1 MHFRVVPFLLLML
14 VPFNAGQ
21 GNGTPAYAT
30 WSFGVSLATGA
41 HSQLYSLFLV
51 QEYQMEV
58 IRTEPIGTEQFLMQ
72 AQGFIESKA
81 NPKAENLFL
90 KYRVL
95 ECLNPV
101 DTLLPMRYCG
111 VFDRLWKLRF
121 WEYPF
126 KVQQG
131 VEAGR
136 GWAENREAPSQRQ
149 MLLLTEFGIDHLT
162 GLSYGDQAFALLK
175 AMSDSAWIDN
185 YRKGY

>member
-1 MHFRVVPFLLLML
+1 MWSKALLIMAMMFVPYR
-14 VPFNAGQ
+14 AGR
-21 GNGTPAYAT
+21 GTALPEFAT
-30 WSFGVSLATGA
+30 WNFGISLATGA

-51 QEYQMEV
+51 QEYKMEV
-58 IRTEPIGTEQFLMQ
+58 VRTEPIGTEQFLMQ

-90 KYRVL
+90 KHRVL

-101 DTLLPMRYCG
+101 DTLLPLRWCG

-126 KVQQG
+126 KVPQG
-131 VEAGR
+131 SHPGR
-136 GWAENREAPSQRQ
+136 GWAENREAPSERQ
-149 MLLLTEFGIDHLT
+149 MLLLSEFGIDHLT
-162 GLSYGDQAFALLK
+162 GLSYGDRAFALMR